1 MCAFQCKVLHNSH
14 FLNQKV
20 FLFLKFASTLC
31 FFSDKDEKCYT
42 FFWFMFLTIVLWRKK
57 KLQSVPLNIL
67 ELLDLVLQ
75 SAILGLSELN
85 HQHYLILNQL
95 LLIFTFDVYKGR
107 DSKKMNFKALK
118 RNIVK
123 VCNVKKDLLKTP

>member
-1 MCAFQCKVLHNSH
+1 MLHIFLVHVLDHS
-14 FLNQKV
+14 
-20 FLFLKFASTLC
+20 
-31 FFSDKDEKCYT
+31 
-42 FFWFMFLTIVLWRKK
+42 FMEKK
-57 KLQSVPLNIL
+57 KLQSTLLNIF

-95 LLIFTFDVYKGR
+95 LLIFKFDVYKAR